1 MSDFKD
7 NVKVERGRVF
17 RDAWI
22 AGVTRHYPGEPKVGY
37 IAPWEETPDWE
48 WESAAWI
55 GQIFRHFPDPK
66 PAYVADWDD
75 MPQWQ
80 QETDADI
87 FERIER
93 DT

>member
-1 MSDFKD
+1 VTK
-7 NVKVERGRVF
+7 
-17 RDAWI
+17 
-22 AGVTRHYPGEPKVGY
+22 GVTRHYPGEPRAGY

-48 WESAAWI
+48 WENTAWI

-75 MPQWQ
+75 MPLWQ

-93 DT
+93 DTGHQRSQ